1 MSVRL
6 EVIGVQPF
14 RAPVRLPPG
23 VPAHIL
29 VVDDDKDIRQISA
42 AALTRS
48 GYQVDAA
55 EDGAA
60 AWKAL
65 QADNYDLLITD
76 HNMPKLTGVELVEQ
90 MRAAHMELPVIL
102 VTGALLN
109 KEMNRNP
116 PLRLAATLHKPYW
129 PDQLLKT
136 VREALYESSGAS
148 IEQRFQ
154 TTES

>member
-1 MSVRL
+1 MSARL
-6 EVIGVQPF
+6 ELFGIPTSQTRVQPS
-14 RAPVRLPPG
+14 PG
-23 VPAHIL
+23 SPARIL

-42 AALTRS
+42 AALARF

-60 AWKAL
+60 AWEAL

-90 MRAAHMELPVIL
+90 LRAAHMELPVIL
-102 VTGALLN
+102 VTGASPAE
-109 KEMNRNP
+109 EMDRNP
-116 PLRLAATLHKPYW
+116 RLRLAAILLKPVW
-129 PDQLLKT
+129 PDQLLET
-136 VREALYESSGAS
+136 VREVLHEGSGAS
-148 IEQRFQ
+148 VEQRFQ

>member
-6 EVIGVQPF
+6 EVFGVQPF

-102 VTGALLN
+102 VTGASPV
-109 KEMNRNP
+109 KEMARNP
-116 PLRLAATLHKPYW
+116 RLRLAAILLKPFW
-129 PDQLLKT
+129 ADQLLET
-136 VREALYESSGAS
+136 VREVLHEGSGAS
-148 IEQRFQ
+148 VEQRFQ